1 MFHSLITNL
10 SDTKERKGIFY
21 AFYTALFCLVA
32 FFTFSWFI
40 FSGKS
45 LIYRGDGWIQHYKA
59 LVYYAQY
66 LRTIIKNLVFT
77 HRLIIPDWDFCI
89 GEGNDILGT
98 LHYYVIG
105 DPIALLSVFVPTRFM
120 HYFFTFSSIL
130 RLYLA
135 GVSFS
140 ALCFGTGVKNR
151 CGILAGAI
159 SYSFCSWAVLNAGR
173 HPFFN
178 NPLIWFPFMILGI
191 EKILRGEKPCLF
203 ILFTAI
209 SAASN
214 FFFFYMIALLTVI
227 YTFTRLFLLHKND
240 IGEILR
246 TVFKIGLAA
255 LLGVSLSAIIVFPVL
270 GTFLQESRLGTAQP
284 FHWFYSLGYYS
295 QLPAVFITRNLEFWL
310 CLGYSVPIIL
320 SILMLLL
327 QKRQNKLLKILFF
340 LGVVIILFP
349 IGGRLF
355 NGMSYMTNRW
365 VWAFALL
372 AAYILAVNWE
382 SLFSASSKEQRS
394 LFIFSVIYY
403 AVCLLFER
411 SRTAAALSAIPLF
424 FISLSVIKDDFS
436 IKSSKIK
443 QCILLIIVA
452 ASTVNVEFWWFSP
465 AGDNYVAKY
474 LENKDIPEKS
484 WSNNETALVK
494 NIVTEAYPRYTG
506 RSITPNV
513 NLVNGIS
520 NTQYY
525 WTLSNPYLNQYR
537 AALAMRESRL
547 YKTTGYD
554 DRTTPIALSAA
565 GYYVTKPGDHL
576 GIPYGYQLLTTEN
589 IMVEN
594 TENALGQLKKELNVE
609 HLSSVQIQK
618 LNQALQNNYE
628 VYENRFKLPL
638 GYSYDSYMTR
648 KTWESLDPVQKQEVQ
663 LSAAVLDTPMEGLSP
678 YNAPVP
684 YYAVFYTAEPR
695 GMDVSLTGNAFIT
708 TADNTQITLRLEE
721 PVKDAEIYVGFDH
734 LEFKVTP
741 EYDLYFGPDAVDPL
755 RLYNKT
761 NWDLL
766 SYDKQSAIRKDK
778 LFLAPTTDADIT
790 VRSSAG
796 VSKEIQYMQ
805 PDSPYSSGR
814 HDFIVNLGYTTDEI
828 DSITITLPKR
838 GIYSFSSLK
847 VYKIPMDGYANK
859 IEALSTDALQNVSI
873 GVDCVQGDFSA
884 DSDKIL
890 CVAIPYSK
898 GWSVYVDGQRQDVLL
913 VNSRHI
919 GTALAAGRHT
929 VRFEYHTPLKRA
941 GLTTS
946 VSAIIIFLLFAFLSG
961 KKNRHTAQTPL
972 A

>member
-1 MFHSLITNL
+1 MFHRFNKQL
-10 SDTKERKGIFY
+10 SDHKDQKGIFY
-21 AFYTALFCLVA
+21 VFYTALFCLVA
-32 FFTFSWFI
+32 FFVFSWFI

-45 LIYRGDGWIQHYKA
+45 LIYRGDGWLQHYKA

-66 LRTIIKNLVFT
+66 LRKIIKNLVLS
-77 HRLIIPDWDFCI
+77 HRLIIPDWDFYI

-105 DPIALLSVFVPTRFM
+105 DPVTLLSVFVPTRFM

-135 GVSFS
+135 GVAFS
-140 ALCFGTGVKNR
+140 ALCFGTGLKNR

-173 HPFFN
+173 HPFFI
-178 NPLIWFPFMILGI
+178 NPLIYFPLMILGV
-191 EKILRGEKPCLF
+191 EKILRGEKPFLF

-214 FFFFYMIALLTVI
+214 FYFFYMIALLTAI
-227 YTFTRLFLLHKND
+227 YTFIRLFLLYKND
-240 IGEILR
+240 IGNIIR
-246 TVFKIGLAA
+246 FVFKIALAA
-255 LLGVSLSAIIVFPVL
+255 LLGTGLSAVIFFPVL
-270 GTFLQESRLGTAQP
+270 GTFLQESRLGTSQP

-295 QLPAVFITRNLEFWL
+295 QLPAMVITKNKKFWL
-310 CLGYSVPIIL
+310 CLGYSVPVIL
-320 SILMLLL
+320 SIFMLLL
-327 QKRQNKLLKILFF
+327 QKRRDQLLKVLFF
-340 LGVVIILFP
+340 VGVGIILFP
-349 IGGRLF
+349 IGGRIF

-372 AAYILAVNWE
+372 AAYILAVKWE
-382 SLFSASSKEQRS
+382 SLLLASSKEWRS
-394 LFIFSVIYY
+394 LFIFSVVYY

-411 SRTAAALSAIPLF
+411 SRDAAALSAIPLF
-424 FISLSVIKDDFS
+424 FISLSVLKDDFS
-436 IKSSKIK
+436 IKDLRKK
-443 QCILLIIVA
+443 QCILLIVVIF
-452 ASTVNVEFWWFSP
+452 STVNVEFWRFSSG
-465 AGDNYVAKY
+465 GDNYIAEF
-474 LENKDIPEKS
+474 LENKDIPVKR

-494 NIVTEAYPRYTG
+494 SIATEEYPRYTG
-506 RSITPNV
+506 RSITQNV
-513 NLVNGIS
+513 NLLNGIS

-525 WTLSNPYLNQYR
+525 WSLSNPYLNQFR
-537 AALAMRESRL
+537 TALAMRESRF
-547 YKTTGYD
+547 YSTTGYD
-554 DRTTPIALSAA
+554 DRTTPTALSAA
-565 GYYVTKPGDHL
+565 GYYLTKPNDHL

-638 GYSYDSYMTR
+638 GYSYDSYITQE
-648 KTWESLDPVQKQEVQ
+648 TWGSLNPVQKQEIQ
-663 LSAAVLDTPMEGLSP
+663 LSAAVLGTPLEGLP
-678 YNAPVP
+678 LYTAPIQD
-684 YYAVFYTAEPR
+684 YTVSYLAEPR
-695 GMDVSLTGNAFIT
+695 GAEVSQAGNTFIA
-708 TADNTQITLRLEE
+708 TADNTQITLRLEK
-721 PVKDAEIYVGFDH
+721 PVKDAEVYVGFDH

-741 EYDLYFGPDAVDPL
+741 EYDLYFGPDVVDPL
-755 RLYNKT
+755 CLYNKT
-761 NWDLL
+761 NWHLL

-796 VSKEIQYMQ
+796 VSKVIQYMQ

-828 DSITITLPKR
+828 DSLTITLPKR

-847 VYKIPMDGYANK
+847 VYRIPMDGYAQK
-859 IEALSTDALQNVSI
+859 IEALSKDALQNVSI

-890 CVAIPYSK
+890 CMAIPYSK
-898 GWSVYVDGQRQDVLL
+898 GWSVYVDGQKQDVLL
-913 VNSRHI
+913 INSRHI
-919 GTALAAGRHT
+919 GTALTAGRHT
-929 VRFEYHTPLKRA
+929 VQFEYRRPLQQA
-941 GLTTS
+941 GLFISTGAAVLLLGFIVIS
-946 VSAIIIFLLFAFLSG
+946 EKKRRFSA
-961 KKNRHTAQTPL
+961 
-972 A
+972 